1 MLGLYADQGYLSFFL
16 YYSLLYYT
24 LVPRSVKDK
33 FDVSYVEGV
42 DRRKGV
48 DILSGGRKA
57 SWSVTSVG
65 GLGLGSAVIP
75 SFPTSPPYNSHM
87 FLAAELSG
95 SSTLCQC
102 GRSHRS
108 VRLRLLSLVHVMIWG
123 GLTAECCEVCHSCS
137 SQGFQKS
144 RSLQRRINLPLN
156 YGNSPYSN
164 KENAG
169 GGVSPVD
176 TETLPFGSPNKI
188 RQNKSPSKFAMFR
201 QLQSPVRPRHPLEDH
216 DPNSQDSGYGASFP
230 DSDEIKSGF
239 QFVEPL
245 GMAPRRSAVEQSPRK
260 GNTQSPKN
268 KSPTVRETLFR
279 NLSSGSDS
287 CHSIDD
293 GFPEIFDIDKMD
305 EDTQLPTGLSSLLS
319 GPIIKDHNGV
329 TPGEE
334 KTAVRPAEESRKK
347 LPLRRSLS
355 MVENISPAVNK
366 ARSCLFSPTATVQ
379 SSTPM
384 PVSALRSFKRPE
396 PPCDNLE
403 RFQTKRRKSSSL
415 HVISENILNSKSP
428 PFQRSFSEN
437 EATIKNALQRSTIQ
451 PDLIGDFSKPFFL
464 PLIPGRHQDLKT
476 ITPETLAALMNGG
489 FADEV
494 ESYSII
500 DCRYPYEFEGGHI
513 RGAKNIYT
521 KEQILKEL
529 VENKNLIESSS
540 DSSKRNIVV
549 FHCEFSS
556 ERGPNLSRFLRNMDR
571 GQNEERYPALHYPEL
586 YLLHGGY
593 KDFYEQFNTLC
604 EPSSYRPMLDPDHE
618 TDLRHFRAKSKSW
631 SGDGRSRMAMR
642 NSLKRLGL

>member
-1 MLGLYADQGYLSFFL
+1 MTEIRTQ
-16 YYSLLYYT
+16 
-24 LVPRSVKDK
+24 
-33 FDVSYVEGV
+33 
-42 DRRKGV
+42 
-48 DILSGGRKA
+48 
-57 SWSVTSVG
+57 
-65 GLGLGSAVIP
+65 P
-75 SFPTSPPYNSHM
+75 SFLPVTEIKFGPD
-87 FLAAELSG
+87 G
-95 SSTLCQC
+95 SICLR
-102 GRSHRS
+102 GH
-108 VRLRLLSLVHVMIWG
+108 RLLKNAVNLPSGVG
-123 GLTAECCEVCHSCS
+123 

-144 RSLQRRINLPLN
+144 RSLQRRINLSFN
-156 YGNSPYSN
+156 YGSSPYSD

-169 GGVSPVD
+169 GVVSPVD
-176 TETLPFGSPNKI
+176 TDSPPFGSPNKI

-216 DPNSQDSGYGASFP
+216 DPNSQDSGYGASYP
-230 DSDEIKSGF
+230 DSDERKSGF

-245 GMAPRRSAVEQSPRK
+245 GMAPRRPTVEQSPRK
-260 GNTQSPKN
+260 GNAQSPKS
-268 KSPTVRETLFR
+268 KSPTARETLFR

-305 EDTQLPTGLSSLLS
+305 EDTQLPAGLSSLLS
-319 GPIIKDHNGV
+319 GPIIKDHNGA
-329 TPGEE
+329 TPG
-334 KTAVRPAEESRKK
+334 EESRKK
-347 LPLRRSLS
+347 MPLRRSLS

-379 SSTPM
+379 SSSPM
-384 PVSALRSFKRPE
+384 AVSALRSFKRPE
-396 PPCDNLE
+396 PPCENLE
-403 RFQTKRRKSSSL
+403 RFQTKRHKSSSL

-500 DCRYPYEFEGGHI
+500 DCR
-513 RGAKNIYT
+513 GAKNIYT

-556 ERGPNLSRFLRNMDR
+556 ERGPNLSSFAVSSGAPKGEKDRVFGPPPLFTNNTNNGFLVRV
-571 GQNEERYPALHYPEL
+571 
-586 YLLHGGY
+586 LL
-593 KDFYEQFNTLC
+593 FLV
-604 EPSSYRPMLDPDHE
+604 
-618 TDLRHFRAKSKSW
+618 
-631 SGDGRSRMAMR
+631 
-642 NSLKRLGL
+642 